1 MHGQEIN
8 PQAKPH
14 GKTFLSAME
23 GVQAMAAEAAVAG
36 DGIGEWVYRTGSGVI
51 SDFSIPIFSW
61 GNPKIHKLGVA

>member
-1 MHGQEIN
+1 LVHGQEIN

-23 GVQAMAAEAAVAG
+23 GVQAMAAEVVAG

-61 GNPKIHKLGVA
+61 GNPRINKLGVA